1 MQSQDE
7 ESVVSEKRLCLLCQL
22 VYVGSTRI
30 CPTDGTPLVI
40 VSDPLLGTVLPEGFR
55 IISQVGRGAM
65 GTVYRAESLDGGDVV
80 AVKVLHRSLSND
92 LEPVLRFKR
101 EAELS
106 SQLSHR
112 NIVSVDSFGILDDG
126 RPYMTMDLVEG
137 VCLDKLVIKEGAMRL
152 ERALPIFIQLAQAIS
167 HAHSSQIVHRDIK
180 LSNVMLLAGE
190 GQVDIVKLFDFGIA
204 KIYHDDGLPSEDD
217 SLTVTG
223 QVVGSPLYM
232 SPEQCLGQ
240 PLDNRSDIYSLGCLM
255 HYVLMG
261 QPVFTAGNVMALMQ
275 QQVSN
280 QPRVALANSASSSA
294 SEAIKNI
301 ILVCLEKMPEDRY
314 QTMEELCRELVK
326 TQRLLASGECETK
339 NHKVA

>member
-55 IISQVGRGAM
+55 IISQIGRGAM
-65 GTVYRAESLDGGDVV
+65 GTVYRAEGLDGGEVV

-137 VCLDKLVIKEGAMRL
+137 VCLDKLVSKEGAMRL

-190 GQVDIVKLFDFGIA
+190 GQDIVKLFDFGIA
-204 KIYHDDGLPSEDD
+204 KIYHEDGLPSEDD

-280 QPRVALANSASSSA
+280 QPRVALANSASSAA
-294 SEAIKNI
+294 SEAIQSI

-314 QTMEELCRELVK
+314 QTMEEVCRELVK